1 MTLTVEAGMI
11 YNQPAIQRP
20 RRKQEISVTMTGKV
34 RAPLAED
41 TSATGGSLISNE
53 KLKQLYVT
61 MLQCRLL
68 TERAHLLGKKASLRA
83 SMGQEAIATA
93 CAIDLSPDDTLVLPA
108 NDSVAGLVKG
118 IPLGDLVAQ
127 LYAPKTPASA
137 QGDHLSAAT
146 AAAVAHK
153 RKKNN
158 SVVVVFTG
166 EATTALPCWDDA
178 LKFARKRRL
187 PIMFVVENNPW
198 PGGKLKDEQEDFA
211 QKARSYGLFGITV
224 DGNDVVAVYRVA
236 YESLDRLRQGDGP
249 VLVEARPYH
258 LAGQRK
264 LSKSDRDPLVHME
277 RYLTAKK
284 LFTERWKQT
293 VIAGFSRQ
301 LDAAVKAAK

>member
-1 MTLTVEAGMI
+1 MA
-11 YNQPAIQRP
+11 
-20 RRKQEISVTMTGKV
+20 GKV
-34 RAPLAED
+34 KPPLAES
-41 TSATGGSLISNE
+41 TPNTGGSLISSE
-53 KLKQLYVT
+53 KLKQLYVS

-68 TERAHLLGKKASLRA
+68 TERAHGLRKPAPFKA

-93 CAIDLSPDDTLVLPA
+93 CTIDL
-108 NDSVAGLVKG
+108 
-118 IPLGDLVAQ
+118 
-127 LYAPKTPASA
+127 TPASA

-153 RKKNN
+153 RNRNN
-158 SVVVVFTG
+158 NVVVVFTG
-166 EATTALPCWDDA
+166 EATTKLPCWDDA
-178 LKFARKRRL
+178 LKFARRRRL

-198 PGGKLKDEQEDFA
+198 PGSKLKDEQEDFA

-236 YESLDRLRQGDGP
+236 FESLDRLRHGDGP

-258 LAGQRK
+258 ITGQLK
-264 LSKSDRDPLVHME
+264 LTKSDRDPLLHME

-284 LFTERWKQT
+284 LFTERWKQS
-293 VIAGFSRQ
+293 VLSGFSRQ

>member
-1 MTLTVEAGMI
+1 MA
-11 YNQPAIQRP
+11 
-20 RRKQEISVTMTGKV
+20 GKV
-34 RAPLAED
+34 RAPLAEKAI
-41 TSATGGSLISNE
+41 ATGGSLISNE

-68 TERAHLLGKKASLRA
+68 TERAHYLRRQAPFNASL
-83 SMGQEAIATA
+83 GQEAIATA
-93 CAIDLSPDDTLVLPA
+93 CTTDLLSDDTLVLPPD
-108 NDSVAGLVKG
+108 DSVAGLVKG

-127 LYAPKTPASA
+127 LYAPAPPASV

-146 AAAVAHK
+146 AAALTHK

-158 SVVVVFTG
+158 NVVVVFTG
-166 EATTALPCWDDA
+166 TATTTLPCWEEA

-187 PIMFVVENNPW
+187 PIIFVVENNPW
-198 PGGKLKDEQEDFA
+198 PGGKLKDEHEDFA
-211 QKARSYGLFGITV
+211 QKARSYGLIGIAV
-224 DGNDVVAVYRVA
+224 DANDVVAVYRVA
-236 YESLDRLRQGDGP
+236 YESLDRVRHGDGP
-249 VLVEARPYH
+249 VLVEGRPYH
-258 LAGQRK
+258 TVGQRR

-284 LFTERWKQT
+284 LFTERWKQS